1 MSIWVFAELKDGTYR
16 RVAYEMVSK
25 ARTLADERG
34 CDVAVAVFGHDI
46 ADPQQQLGAY
56 GADRVLVLDDAALEA
71 YAPDAYASACAE
83 LMRDQHPEIVLFANS
98 STGSDLAPIVAEKLD
113 TGLVT
118 DAVAIESVDG
128 RLVCTRQPYSGKVL
142 QDVVFAGDA
151 VPCLVTVR
159 PKTLELAVPDESRSA
174 CVVAQSVAG
183 FGDVRQNVRDIVRK
197 VSERAELA
205 EADYVVAGGRGLKGP
220 DGFKLL
226 EGLADQLGASI
237 GASRPAVDDG
247 WIDIQYQVGQT
258 GKTVAPRLYIACG
271 ISGSIQHMAGMSA
284 SKCIVAVNNDPD
296 ADIFRIAD
304 YGIVADLFDAVPL
317 MTEEFARA
325 KNS

>member
-1 MSIWVFAELKDGTYR
+1 MSIWVFAELKDGAYR

-25 ARTLADERG
+25 ARSLADERG
-34 CDVAVAVFGHDI
+34 CDVGVVVFGRAI
-46 ADPQQQLGAY
+46 EDPRQQLGAY
-56 GADRVLVLDDAALEA
+56 GADQVLVVDDAALET
-71 YAPDAYASACAE
+71 YMPDAYASACVE
-83 LMRDQHPEIVLFANS
+83 LIRAQHPEIVLFATS
-98 STGSDLAPIVAEKLD
+98 SIGSDLAPIVAERLD

-118 DAVAIESVDG
+118 DAVAVESVEG
-128 RLVCTRQPYSGKVL
+128 QLVCTRQPYSGKVL
-142 QDVVFAGDA
+142 QDVVFAEQA
-151 VPCLVTVR
+151 IPHLVTVR
-159 PKTLELAVPDESRSA
+159 PKTLELAIPDENRSA
-174 CVVAQSVAG
+174 CVLVQSVAG
-183 FGDVRQNVRDIVRK
+183 FGDVRQNIRDVVRK

-226 EGLADQLGASI
+226 EGLADQLGAAI

-258 GKTVAPRLYIACG
+258 GKTVAPQLYIACG

-284 SKCIVAVNNDPD
+284 SKCIVAINNDPD
-296 ADIFRIAD
+296 ADIFRVAD

-317 MTEEFARA
+317 MTEEFARI
-325 KNS
+325 KNA